1 MPLREE
7 RLPNTE
13 RLPMRLALLGSTG
26 SIGTSALDVVRH
38 HPERL
43 SIVALAAYGRD
54 PELLLAQAEEFRPTL
69 VAVYDETAARAIEH
83 RLPAG
88 TLLGVGPE
96 GLLAAATLP
105 NADRVIA
112 ALVGAAGLPPT
123 HAALA
128 AGKDVALANK
138 ESLVVA
144 GRLLTR
150 LAAERGAALLPI
162 DSEHVAL
169 HQALRCGDP
178 SEVRRL
184 VLTASGGPFRT
195 RPRETWDAIKPAEAL
210 KHPTWS
216 MGAKI
221 SIDSATLMNKGLEL
235 IEASHLFA
243 TPPERID
250 VVVHPQSIVHSFVEF
265 RDGSWLAQ
273 LSRNDMVFPIQ
284 YALSYPERWENQ
296 FERLGIET
304 LGGLQ
309 FEPLDEAKFPTVGIA
324 RQALATADSAPA
336 VMNAAN
342 EIAVHAFLA
351 ERIRFTDIVPLIERV
366 LAAHTPGPIDSLEQA
381 LEFDRW
387 ARERAESFLSAAP
400 RSTPPDA

>member
-1 MPLREE
+1 MSDAAAAAPL
-7 RLPNTE
+7 
-13 RLPMRLALLGSTG
+13 RLALLGSTG

-43 SIVALAAYGRD
+43 AVVALAAYGRD
-54 PELLLAQAEEFRPTL
+54 PEALLAQAEEFRPAL
-69 VAVYDETAARAIEH
+69 VAVYDEKAARSIEA

-88 TLLGVGPE
+88 TLLGVGAE

-105 NADRVIA
+105 TADRVIA

-150 LAAERGAALLPI
+150 LAAERGASLLPI

-178 SEVRRL
+178 AEVRRL

-195 RPRETWDAIKPAEAL
+195 RPRATWDAIKPAEAL

-250 VVVHPQSIVHSFVEF
+250 AVVHPQSIVHSFVEF

-284 YALSYPERWENQ
+284 YALSYPERWENR

-309 FEPLDEAKFPTVGIA
+309 FEPLDAEKFPTVGIA

-351 ERIRFTDIVPLIERV
+351 ERIRFTGIVPLIERV
-366 LAAHTPGPIDSLEQA
+366 LEAHTPGPIDSLEQA
-381 LEFDRW
+381 LEYDRW
-387 ARERAESFLSAAP
+387 ARERAEALL
-400 RSTPPDA
+400 